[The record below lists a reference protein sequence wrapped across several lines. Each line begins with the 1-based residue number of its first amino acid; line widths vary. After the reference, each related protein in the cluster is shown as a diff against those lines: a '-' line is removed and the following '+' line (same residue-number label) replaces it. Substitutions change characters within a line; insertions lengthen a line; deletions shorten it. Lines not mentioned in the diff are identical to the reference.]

1 MARSK
6 PVTASNN
13 TQRRDSSAFWERNN
27 DIQAASSRS
36 SVTTTKQPTA
46 VSSPAQN
53 YHYTVPSSPSTSFQP
68 SPKPVTTVSQPAL
81 VPAVTSQTSRRDSSA
96 YWSQRADTQ
105 NKNESN
111 LTVPPFVPRQPLP
124 VQSQRAPAQTIRT
137 TGSTAVNSRGSST
150 PEKKSLSDDKDVDY
164 LKLAFAIAEQGAG
177 NFVGSITGAAD
188 WLLGD
193 FCQELWTLGGETLG
207 VGVGKNPVSKLNSWV
222 QTTRK
227 RDAEYAASLT
237 KNNKFAEMLNKYGP
251 DVVAVLPSL
260 AIAAFTAP
268 ATAAASTLKAGK
280 LATQTSPALS
290 TAIKKV
296 FSDKNA
302 QLAFLEAG
310 GNAYNEARE
319 RGADESQAAAVA
331 FENGLFSAITS
342 IGGLDDTWGGI
353 ERIYSRQNKIWPKV
367 RSSQARE
374 YVKSGFQ
381 EVGEDILSGFNERAS
396 HAIYD
401 PNLPLYSATDAN
413 APLNPTAIKEDAI
426 HSAVS
431 STAASAA
438 HFIPKT
444 ATAEVKRPLT
454 PQDVSTQRD
463 SHIRE
468 ILSQNPRM
476 SRAAAEQQSNALQRF
491 LLNGNLEEVK
501 KFNMANPAVADCFYE
516 ETGVRITPADTRD
529 PRVLNN
535 KFTDGVRN
543 YQARYTFDPDTAL
556 HKSID
561 FPSQSGYT
569 GIGAQPL
576 PAGENAKYRN
586 NFVIGT
592 FAFRSPASGPS
603 PLRPNS
609 RYETD
614 NHSCYLYTDGAARVR
629 LTNGEISVSGPGRYS
644 RAKAEIERMFSAM
657 APDLTN
663 PNSRYRELSSG
674 AYAGLQQL
682 KQAWT
687 PALAAGK
694 TVSVSIEMAYSGAST
709 VPDYYDVSYSID
721 GSKSIVRIYN
731 GN

>member
-1 MARSK
+1 M
-6 PVTASNN
+6 
-13 TQRRDSSAFWERNN
+13 
-27 DIQAASSRS
+27 
-36 SVTTTKQPTA
+36 
-46 VSSPAQN
+46 
-53 YHYTVPSSPSTSFQP
+53 
-68 SPKPVTTVSQPAL
+68 
-81 VPAVTSQTSRRDSSA
+81 
-96 YWSQRADTQ
+96 
-105 NKNESN
+105 
-111 LTVPPFVPRQPLP
+111 
-124 VQSQRAPAQTIRT
+124 QSQRTPSQAIRT
-137 TGSTAVNSRGSST
+137 TGSTAVNSRVSST
-150 PEKKSLSDDKDVDY
+150 PAKKSLSDDKDVDY

-222 QTTRK
+222 QATRK
-227 RDAEYAASLT
+227 RDAEYATSLT
-237 KNNKFAEMLNKYGP
+237 KDNKFAEMLNKYGP
-251 DVVAVLPSL
+251 DAVAVLPSL
-260 AIAAFTAP
+260 AMAAFTAP
-268 ATAAASTLKAGK
+268 ATAAASTLNAGN
-280 LATQTSPALS
+280 LATRSFPALS

-296 FSDKNA
+296 FSNKNA

-342 IGGLDDTWGGI
+342 VGGLDDAWGGI
-353 ERIYSRQNKIWPKV
+353 ERIPSRLDKRWAEGGV
-367 RSSQARE
+367 SRAWE
-374 YVKSGFQ
+374 YAKSGFQ
-381 EVGEDILSGFNERAS
+381 EVGEDVLSGFNERAS

-401 PNLPLYSATDAN
+401 PNVPLYSATDAN

-426 HSAVS
+426 HSVVGSA
-431 STAASAA
+431 TASAA
-438 HFIPKT
+438 HFVPKT
-444 ATAEVKRPLT
+444 ASEEVKRTLT

-463 SHIRE
+463 NRIRRM
-468 ILSQNPRM
+468 LSQDPRM
-476 SRAAAEQQSNALQRF
+476 SRAAAEQQSNAMQRF

-501 KFNMANPAVADCFYE
+501 KFNMASPAVADRFYE

-529 PRVLNN
+529 SRILNN
-535 KFTDGVRN
+535 KLAAGIRN

-561 FPSQSGYT
+561 FSSQSGYT
-569 GIGAQPL
+569 GIGARPL

-592 FAFRSPASGPS
+592 FAFRSSASGPS

-614 NHSCYLYTDGAARVR
+614 NHSCYLYTDGVARVR
-629 LTNGEISVSGPGRYS
+629 SANGEISVSGPGRYS

-663 PNSRYRELSSG
+663 PSSQYRALSSE
-674 AYAGLQQL
+674 AYVGLQQL

-694 TVSVSIEMAYSGAST
+694 TVPVAINMEYTGAST
-709 VPDYYDVSYSID
+709 VPDYYDVRYSID
-721 GSKSIVRIYN
+721 GNKSVVRIYN
-731 GN
+731 R

>member
-1 MARSK
+1 MQPQSV
-6 PVTASNN
+6 PVQTGRPAGNTTINN
-13 TQRRDSSAFWERNN
+13 RE
-27 DIQAASSRS
+27 SSR
-36 SVTTTKQPTA
+36 
-46 VSSPAQN
+46 
-53 YHYTVPSSPSTSFQP
+53 
-68 SPKPVTTVSQPAL
+68 
-81 VPAVTSQTSRRDSSA
+81 
-96 YWSQRADTQ
+96 
-105 NKNESN
+105 
-111 LTVPPFVPRQPLP
+111 
-124 VQSQRAPAQTIRT
+124 
-137 TGSTAVNSRGSST
+137 
-150 PEKKSLSDDKDVDY
+150 PEKTSSSGDKDVDY

-177 NFVGSITGAAD
+177 NFVGSIAAAMD

-193 FCQELWTLGGETLG
+193 SFQELWTLGGETLG
-207 VGVGKNPVSKLNSWV
+207 VEVGQNPVSKFNSWV

-237 KNNKFAEMLNKYGP
+237 KGNKFAETLNKYGP

-260 AIAAFTAP
+260 AMAAFTAP
-268 ATAAASTLKAGK
+268 ATAAASTLNAGN
-280 LATQTSPALS
+280 LATRSSSVLS
-290 TAIKKV
+290 TAMKKV

-319 RGADESQAAAVA
+319 RGADESQASAVA

-342 IGGLDDTWGGI
+342 IGGLDDTWGGM
-353 ERIYSRQNKIWPKV
+353 ERIYSRQNKIWPKG

-401 PNLPLYSATDAN
+401 PNLPLYSATDPN

-444 ATAEVKRPLT
+444 ASEEAKRPLT

-501 KFNMANPAVADCFYE
+501 KFNVANPAVADCFYE

-535 KFTDGVRN
+535 KLTDGVRN

-614 NHSCYLYTDGAARVR
+614 NHSCYLYTDRAGRPSM
-629 LTNGEISVSGPGRYS
+629 TNGNISVSGLGRYS
-644 RAKAEIERMFSAM
+644 RAAAEIERMFSAM

-663 PNSRYRELSSG
+663 PSSQYRALSSE

-682 KQAWT
+682 KHAWT

-694 TVSVSIEMAYSGAST
+694 TVSVSIKMEYTGTST

-721 GSKSIVRIYN
+721 GNKSVVRIYN

>member
-13 TQRRDSSAFWERNN
+13 IQRRDSSAFWERNN

-36 SVTTTKQPTA
+36 SVTTTKQPSA
-46 VSSPAQN
+46 VSSPTQN
-53 YHYTVPSSPSTSFQP
+53 YHYAAPSSPSTSFQP
-68 SPKPVTTVSQPAL
+68 SSKPVTTVSQPAS
-81 VPAVTSQTSRRDSSA
+81 VPAVTSQMSRRDSSA
-96 YWSQRADTQ
+96 YWSQREDTQ
-105 NKNESN
+105 NKNSSN
-111 LTVPPFVPRQPLP
+111 LTVPPFIPRQPLP
-124 VQSQRAPAQTIRT
+124 VQSQRTPAQT
-137 TGSTAVNSRGSST
+137 TGSTTVNSRERNK
-150 PEKKSLSDDKDVDY
+150 PVKKRLSDDKDVDY

-237 KNNKFAEMLNKYGP
+237 KDNKFAETLNKYGP

-260 AIAAFTAP
+260 SIAAFTAP
-268 ATAAASTLKAGK
+268 ASTTAAISSLDRLTPQAASMLDT
-280 LATQTSPALS
+280 T
-290 TAIKKV
+290 IKKV
-296 FSDKNA
+296 FSNRNA

-310 GNAYNEARE
+310 GSAYNEARE

-342 IGGLDDTWGGI
+342 VGGLDDTWGGI
-353 ERIYSRQNKIWPKV
+353 ERIPSRLDKRWAEGGV
-367 RSSQARE
+367 SRAWE
-374 YVKSGFQ
+374 YAKSGFQ
-381 EVGEDILSGFNERAS
+381 EVGENVLSGFNERAS
-396 HAIYD
+396 HSIYD
-401 PNLPLYSATDAN
+401 PNLPLYSATDPN

-426 HSAVS
+426 HGAVS
-431 STAASAA
+431 SAAASAA

-444 ATAEVKRPLT
+444 ASTEVKSPLT
-454 PQDVSTQRD
+454 PQEVSTQRD
-463 SHIRE
+463 NRIRKM
-468 ILSQNPRM
+468 LSQDSRM

-535 KFTDGVRN
+535 KLTDGVRN

-569 GIGAQPL
+569 GTGAQPL

-614 NHSCYLYTDGAARVR
+614 NHSCYLYTDRAGRPSM
-629 LTNGEISVSGPGRYS
+629 TNGNISVSGPGRYS
-644 RAKAEIERMFSAM
+644 RATAEIERMFSAM

-663 PNSRYRELSSG
+663 PSSQYRALSSE
-674 AYAGLQQL
+674 AYVGLQQL
-682 KQAWT
+682 KRAWT

-694 TVSVSIEMAYSGAST
+694 TVSVSIKMEYTGTST
-709 VPDYYDVSYSID
+709 VPDYYDVSYTID
-721 GSKSIVRIYN
+721 GNESVVRIYN

>member
-6 PVTASNN
+6 PVTASSNA
-13 TQRRDSSAFWERNN
+13 QRRDSSAFWERNN

-46 VSSPAQN
+46 VSSPTQI
-53 YHYTVPSSPSTSFQP
+53 YHYTVPSSTSFQP
-68 SPKPVTTVSQPAL
+68 SSKPVTTVSQPAS
-81 VPAVTSQTSRRDSSA
+81 VPAVTSQMSRRDSSA
-96 YWSQRADTQ
+96 YWSQHPDTQ
-105 NKNESN
+105 KENTSN
-111 LTVPPFVPRQPLP
+111 YTVPPFVPRQPLP
-124 VQSQRAPAQTIRT
+124 VHPQSAPLQTARP
-137 TGSTAVNSRGSST
+137 TGNATITSRENSSRPGKT
-150 PEKKSLSDDKDVDY
+150 SLSDAKDVDY
-164 LKLAFAIAEQGAG
+164 LKLAFSIAEQGAG

-193 FCQELWTLGGETLG
+193 FCQELWTLGSEMFGIDL
-207 VGVGKNPVSKLNSWV
+207 GKNPVSAVNSWV
-222 QTTRK
+222 QNTRK
-227 RDAEYAASLT
+227 QDAEYASSLT
-237 KNNKFAEMLNKYGP
+237 NGNKFAETLNKYGP
-251 DVVAVLPSL
+251 DVVSVLPSL
-260 AIAAFTAP
+260 AMAAFTAP
-268 ATAAASTLKAGK
+268 ASTTAAISSLNRLTPQVSSMLNTTMKR
-280 LATQTSPALS
+280 
-290 TAIKKV
+290 V
-296 FSDKNA
+296 FSDRNA

-310 GNAYNEARE
+310 GHAYNEARE
-319 RGADESQAAAVA
+319 RGADESQAAVVA

-342 IGGLDDTWGGI
+342 VGGLNEAWGGI
-353 ERIYSRQNKIWPKV
+353 ERIPSRLDKSWAKGGTS
-367 RSSQARE
+367 RAWE
-374 YVKSGFQ
+374 YAKSGFQ
-381 EVGEDILSGFNERAS
+381 EVGENVLSGFNERAS

-401 PNLPLYSATDAN
+401 SNLPLYSATDPN
-413 APLNPTAIKEDAI
+413 APLNPIAIKEDAI
-426 HSAVS
+426 HGAVS
-431 STAASAA
+431 SAAASAA
-438 HFIPKT
+438 HFIPKA
-444 ATAEVKRPLT
+444 ATAETRMPLT
-454 PQDVSTQRD
+454 PQEVGIQRD
-463 SHIRE
+463 NRIRRM
-468 ILSQNPRM
+468 ISQDPRM
-476 SRAAAEQQSNALQRF
+476 SRAAAELQSNAMQRF

-501 KFNMANPAVADCFYE
+501 KFNVANPAVADCFYE

-535 KFTDGVRN
+535 KLTDGVRN
-543 YQARYTFDPDTAL
+543 YQARYTFDPANFL

-561 FPSQSGYT
+561 FSPRPGYT

-629 LTNGEISVSGPGRYS
+629 STNGEISLSGPGRYS
-644 RAKAEIERMFSAM
+644 RAAAEIERMFSAM

-663 PNSRYRELSSG
+663 PSSQYRALSSE

-694 TVSVSIEMAYSGAST
+694 TVSVSIKMEYTGTST
-709 VPDYYDVSYSID
+709 VPDFYDVSYSID
-721 GSKSIVRIYN
+721 GSKSSIRIYN

>member
-13 TQRRDSSAFWERNN
+13 TSRRDSSAFWERNN

-36 SVTTTKQPTA
+36 SVATTKQPTA
-46 VSSPAQN
+46 VSSPTQN
-53 YHYTVPSSPSTSFQP
+53 YHYTAPSSPPTSFQP
-68 SPKPVTTVSQPAL
+68 SPKPVTTFSQPAS
-81 VPAVTSQTSRRDSSA
+81 VPAVTSQTNRRDSSA
-96 YWSQRADTQ
+96 YWSQREDTQ
-105 NKNESN
+105 NKNSSN
-111 LTVPPFVPRQPLP
+111 YTVPPFVPRQPLP
-124 VQSQRAPAQTIRT
+124 VQPQSVPMQTGRPAGNPTINNRE
-137 TGSTAVNSRGSST
+137 SSR
-150 PEKKSLSDDKDVDY
+150 PEKTSLSDDKDVDY

-177 NFVGSITGAAD
+177 NFVGSIAAAMD

-193 FCQELWTLGGETLG
+193 LSQEGWKRLGLD
-207 VGVGKNPVSKLNSWV
+207 KSFQDPISALNFWV

-237 KNNKFAEMLNKYGP
+237 KGNKFAETLNKYGP

-260 AIAAFTAP
+260 AMAAFTAP
-268 ATAAASTLKAGK
+268 ASTTAAMSSLDSLSPQAASMLNT
-280 LATQTSPALS
+280 T
-290 TAIKKV
+290 IKKV
-296 FSDKNA
+296 FSNKNA

-310 GNAYNEARE
+310 GSAYNEARE

-342 IGGLDDTWGGI
+342 VGGLDDAWGGI
-353 ERIYSRQNKIWPKV
+353 ERIPSRLDKRWAEGGV
-367 RSSQARE
+367 SRAWE

-401 PNLPLYSATDAN
+401 PNLPLYSATDPN

-431 STAASAA
+431 SAAASAA
-438 HFIPKT
+438 HFVPKT
-444 ATAEVKRPLT
+444 ASEEVKRPLT
-454 PQDVSTQRD
+454 PQDVSTQGD

-535 KFTDGVRN
+535 KLTDGIRN

-569 GIGAQPL
+569 GVGAQPL

-592 FAFRSPASGPS
+592 FAFRSPSSGPS

-614 NHSCYLYTDGAARVR
+614 NHSCYLYTDRVGR
-629 LTNGEISVSGPGRYS
+629 PSMTNGNISVSGPGQYS
-644 RAKAEIERMFSAM
+644 RATAEIERMFSAM

-663 PNSRYRELSSG
+663 PSSQYRALSSE
-674 AYAGLQQL
+674 AFIGLQQL

-694 TVSVSIEMAYSGAST
+694 TVSVSIKMEYTGTST
-709 VPDYYDVSYSID
+709 VPDFYDVSYSID
-721 GSKSIVRIYN
+721 GNESVVRIYN

>member
-13 TQRRDSSAFWERNN
+13 TLRRDSSAFWERNN

-268 ATAAASTLKAGK
+268 ATVAASTLKAGK

-290 TAIKKV
+290 TSIKKV

-302 QLAFLEAG
+302 QLAFFEAG

-331 FENGLFSAITS
+331 FENGLFSAIT
-342 IGGLDDTWGGI
+342 
-353 ERIYSRQNKIWPKV
+353 
-367 RSSQARE
+367 
-374 YVKSGFQ
+374 
-381 EVGEDILSGFNERAS
+381 
-396 HAIYD
+396 
-401 PNLPLYSATDAN
+401 
-413 APLNPTAIKEDAI
+413 
-426 HSAVS
+426 
-431 STAASAA
+431 
-438 HFIPKT
+438 
-444 ATAEVKRPLT
+444 
-454 PQDVSTQRD
+454 
-463 SHIRE
+463 
-468 ILSQNPRM
+468 
-476 SRAAAEQQSNALQRF
+476 
-491 LLNGNLEEVK
+491 
-501 KFNMANPAVADCFYE
+501 
-516 ETGVRITPADTRD
+516 
-529 PRVLNN
+529 
-535 KFTDGVRN
+535 
-543 YQARYTFDPDTAL
+543 
-556 HKSID
+556 
-561 FPSQSGYT
+561 
-569 GIGAQPL
+569 
-576 PAGENAKYRN
+576 
-586 NFVIGT
+586 
-592 FAFRSPASGPS
+592 
-603 PLRPNS
+603 
-609 RYETD
+609 
-614 NHSCYLYTDGAARVR
+614 
-629 LTNGEISVSGPGRYS
+629 
-644 RAKAEIERMFSAM
+644 
-657 APDLTN
+657 
-663 PNSRYRELSSG
+663 
-674 AYAGLQQL
+674 
-682 KQAWT
+682 
-687 PALAAGK
+687 
-694 TVSVSIEMAYSGAST
+694 
-709 VPDYYDVSYSID
+709 
-721 GSKSIVRIYN
+721 
-731 GN
+731 

>member
-1 MARSK
+1 M
-6 PVTASNN
+6 
-13 TQRRDSSAFWERNN
+13 
-27 DIQAASSRS
+27 
-36 SVTTTKQPTA
+36 
-46 VSSPAQN
+46 
-53 YHYTVPSSPSTSFQP
+53 
-68 SPKPVTTVSQPAL
+68 
-81 VPAVTSQTSRRDSSA
+81 
-96 YWSQRADTQ
+96 
-105 NKNESN
+105 
-111 LTVPPFVPRQPLP
+111 
-124 VQSQRAPAQTIRT
+124 
-137 TGSTAVNSRGSST
+137 
-150 PEKKSLSDDKDVDY
+150 
-164 LKLAFAIAEQGAG
+164 
-177 NFVGSITGAAD
+177 
-188 WLLGD
+188 
-193 FCQELWTLGGETLG
+193 
-207 VGVGKNPVSKLNSWV
+207 
-222 QTTRK
+222 
-227 RDAEYAASLT
+227 
-237 KNNKFAEMLNKYGP
+237 
-251 DVVAVLPSL
+251 
-260 AIAAFTAP
+260 
-268 ATAAASTLKAGK
+268 
-280 LATQTSPALS
+280 
-290 TAIKKV
+290 KKV
-296 FSDKNA
+296 FSNKNA

-310 GNAYNEARE
+310 GSAYNEARE

-342 IGGLDDTWGGI
+342 IGGLDDTWGGM
-353 ERIYSRQNKIWPKV
+353 ERIYSRQNKIWPKG

-374 YVKSGFQ
+374 YAKSSLQ

-401 PNLPLYSATDAN
+401 PNLPLYSATDPN

-444 ATAEVKRPLT
+444 ASEEAKRPLT

-501 KFNMANPAVADCFYE
+501 KFNVANPAVADCFYE

-535 KFTDGVRN
+535 KLTDGVRN

-586 NFVIGT
+586 NFVIGS

-603 PLRPNS
+603 LLRPNS

-614 NHSCYLYTDGAARVR
+614 NHSCYLYTDRAGRPSM
-629 LTNGEISVSGPGRYS
+629 TNGNISVSGPGRYS
-644 RAKAEIERMFSAM
+644 RATAEIERMFSAM

-663 PNSRYRELSSG
+663 PSSQYRALSSE

-682 KQAWT
+682 KQA
-687 PALAAGK
+687 
-694 TVSVSIEMAYSGAST
+694 
-709 VPDYYDVSYSID
+709 
-721 GSKSIVRIYN
+721 
-731 GN
+731 

>member
-46 VSSPAQN
+46 VSSPTQN
-53 YHYTVPSSPSTSFQP
+53 YHYTAPSSPPTSFQP
-68 SPKPVTTVSQPAL
+68 SPKPVTTASQPAS
-81 VPAVTSQTSRRDSSA
+81 VPAVTSQTNRRDSSA
-96 YWSQRADTQ
+96 YWSQREDAQ
-105 NKNESN
+105 NKNSSN
-111 LTVPPFVPRQPLP
+111 YTVPPFVPRQPLP
-124 VQSQRAPAQTIRT
+124 VQSQRTPSQAIRT
-137 TGSTAVNSRGSST
+137 TGSTAVNSRVSST
-150 PEKKSLSDDKDVDY
+150 PAKKSLSDDKDVDY

-222 QTTRK
+222 QATRK
-227 RDAEYAASLT
+227 RDAEYATSLT
-237 KNNKFAEMLNKYGP
+237 KDNKFAEMLNKYGP
-251 DVVAVLPSL
+251 DAVAVLPSL
-260 AIAAFTAP
+260 AMAAFTAP
-268 ATAAASTLKAGK
+268 ATAAASTLNAGN
-280 LATQTSPALS
+280 LATRSFPALS

-296 FSDKNA
+296 FSNKNA

-342 IGGLDDTWGGI
+342 VGGLDDAWGGI
-353 ERIYSRQNKIWPKV
+353 ERIPSRLDKRWAEGGV
-367 RSSQARE
+367 SRAWE
-374 YVKSGFQ
+374 YAKSGFQ
-381 EVGEDILSGFNERAS
+381 EVGEDVLSGFNERAS

-401 PNLPLYSATDAN
+401 PNVPLYSATDAN

-426 HSAVS
+426 HSVVGSA
-431 STAASAA
+431 TASAA
-438 HFIPKT
+438 HFVPKT
-444 ATAEVKRPLT
+444 ASEEVKRTLT

-463 SHIRE
+463 NRIRRM
-468 ILSQNPRM
+468 LSQDPRM
-476 SRAAAEQQSNALQRF
+476 SRAAAEQQSNAMQRF

-501 KFNMANPAVADCFYE
+501 KFNMASPAVADRFYE

-529 PRVLNN
+529 SRILNN
-535 KFTDGVRN
+535 KLASGIRN

-561 FPSQSGYT
+561 FSSQSGYT
-569 GIGAQPL
+569 GIGARPL

-592 FAFRSPASGPS
+592 FAFRSSASGPS

-614 NHSCYLYTDGAARVR
+614 NHSCYLYTDGVARVR
-629 LTNGEISVSGPGRYS
+629 SANGEISVSGPGRYS

-663 PNSRYRELSSG
+663 PSSQYRALSSE
-674 AYAGLQQL
+674 AYVGLQQL

-694 TVSVSIEMAYSGAST
+694 TVPVAINMGYTGAST

-721 GSKSIVRIYN
+721 GNKSVVRIYN
-731 GN
+731 R